1 MNWNTWQTS
10 GQDVIWRERFDK
22 TDFQALGEEIKRG
35 FEVAFSEENLA
46 KSFDPKKNGVEEAFR
61 KFGANTEE
69 AFKDLGQRME
79 KAFDPNQNGV
89 ASEMKKFGDKLG
101 VALQDPDTWIMI
113 IGSVASVAALVLSG
127 GTAGPLVVAALGAL
141 GPSMNIIGAVARG
154 RPVDPLDIASMALAI
169 IPGVGAAVG
178 GLDDAVRA
186 GVTATKVATPAARS
200 AALGK
205 VLADATTAANRV
217 GNAAIRSGL
226 IAKLDKVAH
235 LASSVQSAGNKVRFI
250 YRNPGSI
257 KTLLKSPAIANEVP
271 IVLTNA
277 EKAKKYGEMGLHVVK
292 AGVSIAK
299 VGEKTDLWQVPDIL
313 VPLDTINWDN
323 PPDDLQYVFE
333 LPTDD
338 KSQASARERE
348 AFLERQRLA
357 KADYD
362 RRVKEA
368 EEMNKE
374 IARVRGIE
382 AEDRRR
388 ELLAIQGGPALPSVA
403 QEERDRQTQELV
415 NRQLALDRQ
424 TAERQQE
431 EQRQTSIRDAR
442 NNYFRYLTG
451 ETDIPPSAWGVLTPE
466 QRNEVELDVEESVVY
481 PAKTSYYWSLMG
493 RSQTP
498 QGWSTDPSSYE
509 FLTPQQKKEVE
520 EEAKADGW
528 VPPRKETPAEKAQ
541 REEREYQNAVQVLQ
555 RVGAYNPLLSRQ
567 QVLDNAKLF
576 GGRRVKGTKK
586 NRR

>member
-35 FEVAFSEENLA
+35 FENAFSNETLA
-46 KSFDPKKNGVEEAFR
+46 KRFDPKRNGVEEAFK

-101 VALQDPDTWIMI
+101 VALSDPDTWIMI

-141 GPSMNIIGAVARG
+141 GPSLNIIGDVAQG
-154 RPVDPLDIASMALAI
+154 RPVNPLDIASMALSI

-186 GVTATKVATPAARS
+186 GVTAAKVATPAARTAS
-200 AALGK
+200 LGK
-205 VLADATTAANRV
+205 VLADATIAANRV
-217 GNAAIRSGL
+217 GNAAVRTGL
-226 IAKLDKVAH
+226 IAKLDKLSN
-235 LASSVQSAGNKVRFI
+235 LASKVEALSNKVRFI

-257 KTLLKSPAIANEVP
+257 RTLLKSAPIANEVP
-271 IVLTNA
+271 IVLSNA
-277 EKAKKYGEMGLHVVK
+277 EKAKKYAELGLHVVK
-292 AGVSIAK
+292 AGVSITK
-299 VGEKTDLWQVPDIL
+299 VGEKNDLWQIPDIL

-338 KSQASARERE
+338 KSQESARERE
-348 AFLERQRLA
+348 ALLERQRLA

-403 QEERDRQTQELV
+403 QEERDRQNQAVADL
-415 NRQLALDRQ
+415 QAKLDRE
-424 TAERQQE
+424 TAERQRE
-431 EQRQTSIRDAR
+431 EER
-442 NNYFRYLTG
+442 
-451 ETDIPPSAWGVLTPE
+451 
-466 QRNEVELDVEESVVY
+466 QRNIQNAEITY
-481 PAKTSYYWSLMG
+481 FWHLMG
-493 RSQTP
+493 ESQTP
-498 QGWSTDPSSYE
+498 MGLPTDPSSYAS
-509 FLTPQQKKEVE
+509 LTPQQKKAIEDEVQQM
-520 EEAKADGW
+520 
-528 VPPRKETPAEKAQ
+528 RAE
-541 REEREYQNAVQVLQ
+541 
-555 RVGAYNPLLSRQ
+555 GS
-567 QVLDNAKLF
+567 
-576 GGRRVKGTKK
+576 GRRVKGVKK